1 MLIEIVDLTVNG
13 KLGLPYLPILHRKR
27 SGLNERSTGW
37 LKRQLSAGMEAKPVL
52 KSIACHFSYGINM
65 ILGPNGSGK
74 STLLK
79 ILDGIILPDAG
90 RVLIDGQTAA
100 PAFLRQNIGY
110 LPQNFGFYPQLT
122 AWEML
127 DYIALLKGIGDRETR
142 KYNVKKVVDHMG
154 LLTVADRKVGTYS
167 RGMRQKVG
175 IAQALLGNPPV
186 LILDEPTAGL
196 DPEARNNLRGM
207 LAEIGQEKVIIWASS
222 LIADTYCADRVLIL
236 DGGERR
242 FWGTPTELA
251 DCGRSPNE
259 VPLITQEGMD
269 ERHWSS
275 MVEQGY
281 RTILSLR
288 DN

>member
-1 MLIEIVDLTVNG
+1 MLIDIVDLTING
-13 KLGLPYLPILHRKR
+13 KLGLPYLPILHQKR
-27 SGLNERSTGW
+27 SGLNEPSTGW
-37 LKRQLSAGMEAKPVL
+37 LKRQLSVGTETKPVL
-52 KSIACHFSYGINM
+52 KSITCRFPNGINM
-65 ILGPNGSGK
+65 VIGPNGSGK

-79 ILDGIILPDAG
+79 VLDGIILPDAG
-90 RVLIDGQTAA
+90 RVLIDDQVAE
-100 PAFLRQNIGY
+100 PALLRQNIGY
-110 LPQNFGFYPQLT
+110 LPQKFGFYPKLT
-122 AWEML
+122 AREML
-127 DYIALLKGIGDRETR
+127 DYIALLKGIADREIR
-142 KYNVKKVVDHMG
+142 KYNVKKVLDHMG

-186 LILDEPTAGL
+186 LILDEPTVGL

-222 LIADTYCADRVLIL
+222 LIADTYCADRVLVL

-251 DCGRSPNE
+251 DCARSPNE
-259 VPLITQEGMD
+259 VPLVTQEGMD
-269 ERHWSS
+269 GRHWSS

-281 RTILSLR
+281 RNILSLR
-288 DN
+288 YN